1 MLLLLNGHLRL
12 DLRTLFDSFTFDM
25 RLAAHRQS
33 LIDEL
38 MHHDDW
44 QERLAAVVERSR
56 RQSPFTPAERS
67 PHHRVPGCSSNVWLI
82 SELRDGRCFFRI
94 DADSPVV
101 RGLAFLLAD
110 YFSGANA
117 SEICADATDPLETV
131 NLRRS
136 LSSTRQHGLDA
147 VRAAIKAF
155 AQAQRDAPAANT

>member
-1 MLLLLNGHLRL
+1 
-12 DLRTLFDSFTFDM
+12 M

-38 MHHDDW
+38 MHLDDS
-44 QERLAAVVERSR
+44 QERLAAVVERTR
-56 RQSPFTPAERS
+56 RQPHFSPVERS
-67 PHHRVPGCSSNVWLI
+67 AQHRVPGCSSNVWLI
-82 SELRDGRCFFRI
+82 SELRDGRCFFRT

-101 RGLAFLLAD
+101 RGLVFLLAD
-110 YFSGANA
+110 YFSCAKPA
-117 SEICADATDPLETV
+117 EIIGDNTDPLEVV

-155 AQAQRDAPAANT
+155 AQAQLTAPTGST

>member
-38 MHHDDW
+38 MHLDDW
-44 QERLAAVVERSR
+44 QERLAAVVERTR
-56 RQSPFTPAERS
+56 RQPHFSPADRS
-67 PHHRVPGCSSNVWLI
+67 TEHRVPGCSSNVWLI
-82 SELRDGRCFFRI
+82 AELREGRCYFRT

-101 RGLAFLLAD
+101 RGLVFLLAD
-110 YFSGANA
+110 YFSGAKPA
-117 SEICADATDPLETV
+117 EIGDDATDPLEIV

-155 AQAQRDAPAANT
+155 AQAQLTAPQT

>member
-1 MLLLLNGHLRL
+1 MLLPINGQLRL

-38 MHHDDW
+38 MHLDDW
-44 QERLAAVVERSR
+44 QERLAAVVERTR
-56 RQSPFTPAERS
+56 RQPHFSPADRS
-67 PHHRVPGCSSNVWLI
+67 TEHRVPGCSSNVWLI
-82 SELRDGRCFFRI
+82 AELREGRCYFRT

-101 RGLAFLLAD
+101 RGLVFLLAD
-110 YFSGANA
+110 YFSGAKPA
-117 SEICADATDPLETV
+117 EIGDDATDPLEIV

-155 AQAQRDAPAANT
+155 AQAQLTAPQT